1 MLTTMTLVVGGVLS
15 VCILVA
21 ALWHSAQ
28 PVKSVTQIL
37 SELETPSK
45 R

>member
-1 MLTTMTLVVGGVLS
+1 MSMMTLVGALVVS
-15 VCILVA
+15 ILAMVA

-37 SELETPSK
+37 AELETPVK